1 MAWPDDSSRR
11 TSHLSVVRGA
21 SRFDRSANAQRAHA
35 HAEASASG
43 GTARARVAAVTDRCW
58 QCRTK
63 VRGIVGALRRPVAHR
78 RRQRLPPFEEISE
91 QLLLAIDP
99 RTLSARR
106 IGELRHRDSPG
117 VVGGYVA
124 NGCIEC
130 DALIGRFQ
138 LEDLLNEHLQNGGTY
153 AQLDIGVPIELP
165 LVVAAAEPPRVQLAD
180 RAAAAAA
187 RPGSAIRLNRAIAAS
202 GNARISRDNLSF
214 GLRFARM
221 LQTRG
226 LGGGLLSPLLT
237 PGLFF
242 VLSSPLSRTFPLCQ
256 LLSRNGRS
264 PSALSPRASS
274 SSPSV
279 REESARSASTSSSI
293 TSGSSSTRPSSTS
306 ATTSCVPRTSPSCA
320 VRSRR
325 VSGPTPSRPLMR

>member
-11 TSHLSVVRGA
+11 SSHLSVVRGA

-63 VRGIVGALRRPVAHR
+63 VRGIVGALVDPSHTADGSGF
-78 RRQRLPPFEEISE
+78 LPFEEISE

-165 LVVAAAEPPRVQLAD
+165 LVVAAAKGR
-180 RAAAAAA
+180 RAF
-187 RPGSAIRLNRAIAAS
+187 S
-202 GNARISRDNLSF
+202 
-214 GLRFARM
+214 
-221 LQTRG
+221 
-226 LGGGLLSPLLT
+226 
-237 PGLFF
+237 
-242 VLSSPLSRTFPLCQ
+242 
-256 LLSRNGRS
+256 
-264 PSALSPRASS
+264 
-274 SSPSV
+274 
-279 REESARSASTSSSI
+279 
-293 TSGSSSTRPSSTS
+293 
-306 ATTSCVPRTSPSCA
+306 
-320 VRSRR
+320 
-325 VSGPTPSRPLMR
+325 